1 MGEAETCDEVLE
13 LLERLQGQ
21 ADVLLLDVDMPGE
34 GGVLTTAQVRQ
45 RWPAC
50 AVVLLTGHRQFASSG
65 LRAGARGYLLK
76 NASIQEIVDALRGVP
91 RGGVALAPAVQPDL
105 VALLQIDP
113 GQLLS
118 EHEIAILHEIAQG
131 HPNAAIAR
139 RFNLTEATI
148 KQQISAI
155 FRKLDANDRAH
166 ATAIAL
172 RKGLIQ

>member
-1 MGEAETCDEVLE
+1 MGEAETCAEVLE

-34 GGVLTTAQVRQ
+34 GGVLTTAQVCQ

-76 NASIQEIVDALRGVP
+76 NASVQEIVDALRAVS
-91 RGGVALAPAVQPDL
+91 RGGVALASAVHPDL
-105 VALLQIDP
+105 VATLQSDP
-113 GQLLS
+113 SQMLS
-118 EHEIAILHEIAQG
+118 DHEIAILREIAQG
-131 HPNAAIAR
+131 HANAVIAR

-148 KQQISAI
+148 KQQVSAI

-172 RKGLIQ
+172 RRGLIQ